1 MTMLSDDERAKQ
13 VVLDVDTTYSYA
25 QIPDALRPILEQ
37 AIIKAFAAIRE
48 ECAKLAE
55 PEALTPDHLKQAVRK
70 IVERDKQ
77 LGPDRIYVPGLGRL
91 TESPEGEWTD
101 E

>member
-1 MTMLSDDERAKQ
+1 MT
-13 VVLDVDTTYSYA
+13 
-25 QIPDALRPILEQ
+25 
-37 AIIKAFAAIRE
+37 
-48 ECAKLAE
+48 E

-70 IVERDKQ
+70 VLERDKQ
-77 LGPDRIYVPGLGRL
+77 LGPDRTIDVPGLGRL